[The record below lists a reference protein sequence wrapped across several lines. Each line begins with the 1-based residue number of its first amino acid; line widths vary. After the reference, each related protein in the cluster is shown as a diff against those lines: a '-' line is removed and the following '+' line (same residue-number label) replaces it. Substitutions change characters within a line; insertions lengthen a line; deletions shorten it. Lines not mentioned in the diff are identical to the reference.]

1 MSEPTVRTNIG
12 KAIQG
17 KREKWYIQGHI
28 GSTWQDGQYVR
39 TRDLPKVKE
48 AFEDLLTRLGTD
60 YIDLGMI
67 HYVDSEKE
75 FAEICAGPF
84 LSYVHELKEK
94 GVIRHV
100 GLSTHNPKVAKLAA
114 ESGEVEMMLFSV
126 NPAFDLMPP
135 TDNIEDYFAE
145 EYDASLGGIDRERA
159 EQALSG
165 QSELLAKSGA
175 LAEEISA
182 KKSGLLDRVC
192 ASLEQAGAVH
202 PLCSDPAG
210 GGQHYGGL

>member
-1 MSEPTVRTNIG
+1 MRYRRLGKTGLMVSEIGLGAEWLERKDEAACREIIDLCGSRGINILDCWMSEPTVRTNIG

-84 LSYVHELKEK
+84 L
-94 GVIRHV
+94 
-100 GLSTHNPKVAKLAA
+100 
-114 ESGEVEMMLFSV
+114 
-126 NPAFDLMPP
+126 
-135 TDNIEDYFAE
+135 
-145 EYDASLGGIDRERA
+145 
-159 EQALSG
+159 
-165 QSELLAKSGA
+165 
-175 LAEEISA
+175 
-182 KKSGLLDRVC
+182 
-192 ASLEQAGAVH
+192 
-202 PLCSDPAG
+202 CS
-210 GGQHYGGL
+210 